1 MVSIFPYVSK
11 FVSTLIRLIIGSSGR
26 CIKGKGRKE
35 REMENEKKGV
45 IGLKSKV
52 GEGSKWGQEGR
63 KEIADV
69 VITVRVGIR
78 RVK

>member
-1 MVSIFPYVSK
+1 
-11 FVSTLIRLIIGSSGR
+11 
-26 CIKGKGRKE
+26 
-35 REMENEKKGV
+35 MENEKKGV

>member
-1 MVSIFPYVSK
+1 
-11 FVSTLIRLIIGSSGR
+11 
-26 CIKGKGRKE
+26 
-35 REMENEKKGV
+35 MENEKKGV

-52 GEGSKWGQEGR
+52 GEGSKWSQEGR